1 MSCNNIEHF
10 KEEIMIDVTNIFS
23 ERLKELRGKK
33 TLQEVA
39 DSIGI
44 TRVAMGYY
52 EKGERK
58 PDIEILYKIADFYK
72 VSADYLIG
80 ITDVKTPDIETKAIA
95 NSIGLSEDAI
105 SVLRTE
111 NTIGLKHVLECI
123 DILIRDIHFRVEG
136 KNYRPFMEL
145 FSNYIRFTGDKKKK
159 YSLKRNGDIS
169 PAKPTAIE
177 DGKAYY
183 STSNIY
189 IDSKRLETMFLLEME
204 DTLKII
210 KEEYEKNP
218 NFLD

>member
-1 MSCNNIEHF
+1 MQ
-10 KEEIMIDVTNIFS
+10 DVTTIFS

-58 PDIEILYKIADFYK
+58 PDIEILYKIVDFYK

-95 NSIGLSEDAI
+95 NSIGLSEDAVN
-105 SVLRTE
+105 VLRTE
-111 NTIGLKHVLECI
+111 NTIGFKHILKCLN
-123 DILIRDIHFRVEG
+123 ILIRDMHHQVEG
-136 KNYRPFMEL
+136 KNYRPFLEL
-145 FSNYIRFTGDKKKK
+145 FSNYLRFTGDKKKK

-169 PAKPTAIE
+169 PAKPTATE

-189 IDSKRLETMFLLEME
+189 IDSGRLETTFLLEMD

-210 KEEYEKNP
+210 KEEYQKNS

>member
-1 MSCNNIEHF
+1 ML
-10 KEEIMIDVTNIFS
+10 DVTNIFS

-80 ITDVKTPDIETKAIA
+80 ITDVKTPDIEIKAIA

-105 SVLRTE
+105 GVLKTE

-123 DILIRDIHFRVEG
+123 DILIRDMHFRVEG
-136 KNYRPFMEL
+136 KNYRPFIEV
-145 FSNYIRFTGDKKKK
+145 FSNYLRFIGDKKKK

>member
-1 MSCNNIEHF
+1 MEG
-10 KEEIMIDVTNIFS
+10 IMIEVTNVFS

-33 TLQEVA
+33 TLQEVSDA
-39 DSIGI
+39 IGI

-58 PDIEILYKIADFYK
+58 PDIEILYRIADFYK

-80 ITDVKTPDIETKAIA
+80 ITDVKTPDIEIKAIA

-105 SVLRTE
+105 NILRTE
-111 NTIGLKHVLECI
+111 NTIGFKHELRCL
-123 DILIRDIHFRVEG
+123 DILIRDMRFRVEG

-145 FSNYIRFTGDKKKK
+145 FSNFMLFTGDKKKV
-159 YSLKRNGDIS
+159 YSLKQNGDIS
-169 PAKPTAIE
+169 LAKPTTIE
-177 DGKAYY
+177 NGKSFY

-189 IDSKRLETMFLLEME
+189 MDSKRLENMFLLEME
-204 DTLKII
+204 DTLKVI